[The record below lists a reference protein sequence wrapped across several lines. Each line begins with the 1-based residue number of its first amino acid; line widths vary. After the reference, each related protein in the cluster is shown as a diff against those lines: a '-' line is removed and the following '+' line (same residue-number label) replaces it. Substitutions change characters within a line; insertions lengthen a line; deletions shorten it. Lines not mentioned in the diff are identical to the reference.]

1 MAVKIRMKRVGAKKR
16 PTYRIV
22 VADSR
27 SPRDGRYIE
36 VIGHYNPMVTPH
48 QLVVKRDRFD
58 AWVAQGA
65 LPTPTVK
72 KLLNRLIRAE
82 AKGAN

>member
-1 MAVKIRMKRVGAKKR
+1 MAVRIRMKRVGAKKR

-27 SPRDGRYIE
+27 APRDGKYIE
-36 VIGHYNPMVTPH
+36 VIGHYNPMVQPH
-48 QLVVKRDRFD
+48 ELVIKRDRYD
-58 AWVAQGA
+58 EWAGKGA

-72 KLLNRLIRAE
+72 KLLNRLIRNE
-82 AKGAN
+82 AKGAV